1 MKKIK
6 KYSYNLFEVLFSF
19 SVFSLTQI
27 SLFAADTLAYVVF
40 PTYSSHK
47 QIYS

>member
-6 KYSYNLFEVLFSF
+6 NILFEVLFAF